1 MDFFFPPKKAWK
13 FTQISKTQL
22 CISLVP
28 LRVSTGLFHSRS
40 NIPLWKKHPKVRKI
54 SMASPDAS
62 KAFTTAVATSPEVLA
77 KFWALEW
84 KENNLF

>member
-1 MDFFFPPKKAWK
+1 
-13 FTQISKTQL
+13 
-22 CISLVP
+22 
-28 LRVSTGLFHSRS
+28 
-40 NIPLWKKHPKVRKI
+40 
-54 SMASPDAS
+54 MASPDAS